1 MNGVVT
7 GLHGTTRK
15 PRWQDNRARCPLCGS
30 ALAARTA
37 QHPALEVSVCFP
49 PAAREDAQL
58 SPREQE
64 VLWWVARGYSN
75 KRIGTQLGISV
86 HTVTVHLTNIF
97 KKLQVQSRTEAAAWY
112 FFAGRDSR
120 GSRLAHEP
128 AVAQSA

>member
-1 MNGVVT
+1 
-7 GLHGTTRK
+7 
-15 PRWQDNRARCPLCGS
+15 
-30 ALAARTA
+30 
-37 QHPALEVSVCFP
+37 
-49 PAAREDAQL
+49 
-58 SPREQE
+58 

-97 KKLQVQSRTEAAAWY
+97 KKLQVQSRTEAAGWY

-128 AVAQSA
+128 APAKPA